1 MPWGAIKSEQ
11 SAKVESAQPKQAE
24 TSPATQN
31 VSAEQQEQEYAKII
45 SVFGYKG
52 AGKTYNS
59 FGLCR
64 PDQRILAISFDGVT
78 EIIAREFY
86 PDYKITVYNAVKYP
100 RYEWVDSPEG
110 GYWVESVEAG
120 YKNLDELSTYL
131 KNLKPKEFDVIFF
144 DGLNFAEKLAEAY
157 MRYKK
162 GLKYDEKFA
171 DLNNWKLRN
180 SQLNGIILEAQ
191 RKAKDFVIYTVYIE
205 EHPTAR
211 DAGQVVSS
219 IEMPNY
225 VKDVTALAV
234 VEIKIDSKDVQTK
247 AQGATISQRHFFATI
262 WSSKLKAIPT
272 GAVYDITNK
281 RLFEFIKL

>member
-11 SAKVESAQPKQAE
+11 SAKVEPAQPKQAE

-64 PDQRILAISFDGVT
+64 PDQKILAISFDGVT

>member
-1 MPWGAIKSEQ
+1 MSWEINKPATAKQGEEQRAHDSSPSSVQQ
-11 SAKVESAQPKQAE
+11 SAFEGEKLS
-24 TSPATQN
+24 
-31 VSAEQQEQEYAKII
+31 KII

-59 FGLCR
+59 IGLCR
-64 PDQRILAISFDGVT
+64 PDQKILAVSFDGVT
-78 EIIAREFY
+78 EIIAKEFF

-100 RYEWVDSPEG
+100 RFEWTDSPEG

-120 YKNLDELSTYL
+120 YKNLDELSNYL
-131 KNLKPKEFDVIFF
+131 NSLKKDEFDVILF

-180 SQLNGIILEAQ
+180 SQLNGIILTAQ
-191 RKAKDFVIYTVYIE
+191 RKAKDFVIYTVYLE
-205 EHPTAR
+205 EHPITR
-211 DAGQVVSS
+211 EAGQVMTS

-225 VKDVTALAV
+225 VKDVTSLAV
-234 VEIKIDSKDVQTK
+234 IEIKIESKDVQTK
-247 AQGATISQRHFFATI
+247 TQGTTVSKRHFFATI
-262 WSSKLKAIPT
+262 WSSKLKSVPT
-272 GAVYDITNK
+272 GEVYDITGK
-281 RLFEFIKL
+281 KLSEFVKL